1 MQIKSNLGLEM
12 IIWMY
17 EKKMIYGN
25 DEEREQKDLFQ
36 MASCG
41 RMASLGLWLNQSV
54 PKKTQ

>member
-17 EKKMIYGN
+17 EKMIYGN